1 MPIKPRDFERQMRRK
16 FNFQPAD
23 SHSVDHIWLELQL
36 EGIPTVLTKLS
47 RNGDELRD
55 RLIGKIARQLRVST
69 SYLREMVACTKS
81 QAEYYELVR
90 KTPFR
95 PFGT

>member
-1 MPIKPRDFERQMRRK
+1 MRGK
-16 FNFQPAD
+16 FNFQPAKN
-23 SHSVDHIWLELQL
+23 HSDDHIWLELKL
-36 EGIPTVLTKLS
+36 EGIPTVFTKLS

-69 SYLREMVACTKS
+69 SYLREMVAFTKS
-81 QAEYYELVR
+81 QAEYYDLVR
-90 KTPFR
+90 KAPFR

>member
-1 MPIKPRDFERQMRRK
+1 MRRK
-16 FNFQPAD
+16 FNFQPAK
-23 SHSVDHIWLELQL
+23 SHSDDHIWLELKL
-36 EGIPTVLTKLS
+36 DGIPAVLTKLS
-47 RNGDELRD
+47 RNGEELRD
-55 RLIGKIARQLRVST
+55 KLIGKIARQLRVST

-95 PFGT
+95 PFRT

>member
-1 MPIKPRDFERQMRRK
+1 MRGK
-16 FNFQPAD
+16 FNFQPAR
-23 SHSVDHIWLELQL
+23 SHSDDHIWLELKL
-36 EGIPTVLTKLS
+36 EGTTTVFTKLS
-47 RNGDELRD
+47 HNGDELRD

-81 QAEYYELVR
+81 RVEYYELVR

-95 PFGT
+95 PFGI